1 MAGMSN
7 TISRLVVGAA
17 LLPVTLGLVWL
28 GGWWL
33 FALAA
38 ALGVVGM
45 HELGVMTRPLKPM
58 VIAGY
63 VGVALTLLGAQLG
76 GADWALGGVAASVLL
91 GFVLKGVSDT
101 RGSITVSV
109 GTTVLGTAWVGLGG
123 AFLVLLR
130 DIPEHGRLAC
140 FAVLLAIFASDTFAY
155 FGGRL
160 FGRHKM
166 APILSPKKTWEGF
179 GFGVASCVFVAWV
192 SVYDRSFLTHPE
204 ALALGVAV
212 AVAAPLGDLFESAV
226 KRDMQVKDSGK
237 LLAGHGGVLDR
248 VDSIL
253 FAVPVAYYVV
263 AAFGLV

>member
-1 MAGMSN
+1 MSN

-33 FALAA
+33 FGFAA
-38 ALGVVGM
+38 VMGAIGV
-45 HELGVMTRPLKPM
+45 HELGNMTRQLRPM

-63 VGVALTLLGAQLG
+63 AGVALTLLGAQLG
-76 GADWALGGVAASVLL
+76 GAGWAVGGVAATVGLA
-91 GFVLKGVSDT
+91 FVLKGVSDT

-109 GTTVLGTAWVGLGG
+109 AATVLGTAWVGLGG
-123 AFLVLLR
+123 AFLILLR
-130 DIPEHGRLAC
+130 GIPEHGRLAC
-140 FAVLLAIFASDTFAY
+140 YAVLLAIFASDTFAY
-155 FGGRL
+155 VGGRL

-166 APILSPKKTWEGF
+166 APILSPKKTWEGLAF
-179 GFGVASCVFVAWV
+179 GIAAAVFVGWV
-192 SVYDRSFLTHPE
+192 SVYDRHFLTQPQ
-204 ALALGVAV
+204 AIVLGLAV
-212 AVAAPLGDLFESAV
+212 AVAAPLGDLFESAL

-253 FAVPVAYYVV
+253 FAVPVAYYVA
-263 AAFGLV
+263 AAFGKA